1 MGNTDFNLSLEIFGY
16 VGTALVII
24 SMMMTSMLKLRII
37 NICGGVISSIYSAF
51 YGAWAVVVMNICLIA
66 INIFHIIRELYR
78 RKQEK
83 NISTDL
89 DKQGEN

>member
-1 MGNTDFNLSLEIFGY
+1 MGNTDFNIFLEVFGY
-16 VGTALVII
+16 VGTAFVII
-24 SMMMTSMLKLRII
+24 SMMMTSMFKFRVI
-37 NICGGVISSIYSAF
+37 NICGGTISAIYSVF
-51 YGAWAVVVMNICLIA
+51 YGAWAVVVMNICLVA

>member
-24 SMMMTSMLKLRII
+24 SMMMTSMFKFRVI
-37 NICGGVISSIYSAF
+37 NICGGTISAIYSVF

-83 NISTDL
+83 NI
-89 DKQGEN
+89 QAEP